1 MADGRKNNG
10 GHSTK
15 PVRKDDKRLVTK
27 AEETKVSAY
36 ATDAI
41 IEEYGS
47 VEAFWEFIAGESR
60 ASKDHLKML
69 IEYAFGK
76 APDKVD
82 VTSDGDKITG
92 INFVVR
98 NADDND

>member
-1 MADGRKNNG
+1 MADGRKYNG
-10 GHSTK
+10 GK
-15 PVRKDDKRLVTK
+15 RKGAGRPSK
-27 AEETKVSAY
+27 AEELKVSAY

-41 IEEYGS
+41 KKEYGS
-47 VEAFWEFIAGESR
+47 IEGFWEFLAVESR
-60 ASKDHLKML
+60 GSKDHLKML
-69 IEYAFGK
+69 VEYAFGK

-98 NADDND
+98 NGSND

>member
-1 MADGRKNNG
+1 VADKRKHNG

-27 AEETKVSAY
+27 AEETKVSAF

-41 IEEYGS
+41 IAQYGS
-47 VEAFWEFIAGESR
+47 VEAFWEFIASQSR
-60 ASKDHLKML
+60 ESKDHLKML
-69 IEYAFGK
+69 VEYAFGK

-98 NADDND
+98 NASND

>member
-1 MADGRKNNG
+1 MADGRRNNG

-15 PVRKDDKRLVTK
+15 GVAGRKSK
-27 AEETKVSAY
+27 AEELKVSVY
-36 ATDAI
+36 ATNAI
-41 IEEYGS
+41 KEEYGS
-47 VEAFWEFIAGESR
+47 IEGFWEFLASQSR
-60 ASKDHLKML
+60 ESKDHLKML
-69 IEYAFGK
+69 VEYAFGK

-98 NADDND
+98 NGSDD

>member
-1 MADGRKNNG
+1 MADGRRNNG

-15 PVRKDDKRLVTK
+15 GVAGRKSK
-27 AEETKVSAY
+27 AEELKVSAY

-41 IEEYGS
+41 KAEYGS
-47 VEAFWEFIAGESR
+47 IEAFWEFLAGQSR
-60 ASKDHLKML
+60 ESKDHLKML
-69 IEYAFGK
+69 VEYAFGK

-92 INFVVR
+92 INFVVK
-98 NADDND
+98 NASDD

>member
-1 MADGRKNNG
+1 MADGRKYNG
-10 GHSTK
+10 GK
-15 PVRKDDKRLVTK
+15 RKGAGRPPK
-27 AEETKVSAY
+27 AEELKVSAY

-41 IEEYGS
+41 KKEYGS
-47 VEAFWEFIAGESR
+47 IEGFWEFLAVESR
-60 ASKDHLKML
+60 GSKDHLKML
-69 IEYAFGK
+69 VEYAFGK

-98 NADDND
+98 NGNND